1 MANERRADLIRFYSI
16 LDQLE
21 KNIGGARK
29 LADCSGRLRWPKR
42 GVYFFREA
50 GENRAD
56 TGHGPR
62 IVRVGTHALRA
73 GARTKIWTRLSQHK
87 GPLGSGGGSHRGTIF
102 RLLVGAALIG
112 RDHLDLPTWGDKK
125 QSRIDVKHIEHALEC
140 EVSAIIGKMPFLWL
154 DVPDEAGPDSLRA
167 TIEKNAIALLSNHQ
181 KPALDPSSTGWLGSY
196 CDRELVKSSG
206 LWNSD
211 FVDISYDPAFFSE
224 LERLVS
230 ATGLPR

>member
-1 MANERRADLIRFYSI
+1 MPNERHADLIRFYSI

-21 KNIGGARK
+21 KNIGGARR

-42 GVYFFREA
+42 GVYFFREV

-87 GPLGSGGGSHRGTIF
+87 GPLGSGGGNHRGTIF

-112 RDHLDLPTWGDKK
+112 KDHRLLPTWGDKK
-125 QSRIDVKHIEHALEC
+125 QSRRDVKHIEHALEC
-140 EVSAIIGKMPFLWL
+140 EVSGIIRKMPFLWL
-154 DVPDEAGPDSLRA
+154 DVPDEAGPNSLRA
-167 TIEKNAIALLSNHQ
+167 CIEENVIALLSNHH
-181 KPALDPSSTGWLGSY
+181 KPALDPSSPGWLGRH

-211 FVDISYDPAFFSE
+211 FVDSPYDPAFFTD

-230 ATGLPR
+230 ATGPRR

>member
-1 MANERRADLIRFYSI
+1 MVNERRADLIRFYSI

-73 GARTKIWTRLSQHK
+73 GARTTIWTRLSQHK

-125 QSRIDVKHIEHALEC
+125 QSRKDVKHIEHALEC
-140 EVSAIIGKMPFLWL
+140 EVSGTIGKMAFLWL
-154 DVPDEAGPDSLRA
+154 DVPDEASRQSARHHREKCDSPSQQPSQTRARPVVTGMARVVLRPGA
-167 TIEKNAIALLSNHQ
+167 GQIVRPL
-181 KPALDPSSTGWLGSY
+181 
-196 CDRELVKSSG
+196 EL
-206 LWNSD
+206 
-211 FVDISYDPAFFSE
+211 
-224 LERLVS
+224 RLRRHK
-230 ATGLPR
+230 L